1 MSRERSRP
9 TRAETRERL
18 LEAAAVAFANKGIS
32 AATIEDICAEAGFS
46 RGAFYSNFKAKDELV
61 LELLEDHLSANL
73 AEIDRLLDISD
84 DTESF
89 IQSMESDERRRTDP
103 TKGNGLLY
111 IELVLYALRNPANR
125 PRLVERQ
132 RRSYDRTKQILSKIE
147 ASAGIAYPG
156 TLDDLAALILAFD
169 DGVLL
174 HQLVDPDSYRPGQ
187 FSDTM
192 AALYGL
198 WTTGSPPS

>member
-9 TRAETRERL
+9 TRAETRQRL
-18 LEAAAVAFANKGIS
+18 LEAAATTFASKGIS

-61 LELLEDHLSANL
+61 LVILEEHLTANL
-73 AEIDRLLDISD
+73 AEIDRLFDVSE
-84 DTESF
+84 DTEDF
-89 IQSMESDERRRTDP
+89 IQSMESEDRRRTDP
-103 TKGNGLLY
+103 TRGNGLLY

-132 RRSYDRTKQILSKIE
+132 RRSYEKTKQILAKIE
-147 ASAGIAYPG
+147 ASAGVEIPG
-156 TLDDLAALILAFD
+156 RTDDMAALILAFD

-187 FSDTM
+187 FGDTM
-192 AALYGL
+192 AALYRL
-198 WTTGSPPS
+198 WTGGGAS